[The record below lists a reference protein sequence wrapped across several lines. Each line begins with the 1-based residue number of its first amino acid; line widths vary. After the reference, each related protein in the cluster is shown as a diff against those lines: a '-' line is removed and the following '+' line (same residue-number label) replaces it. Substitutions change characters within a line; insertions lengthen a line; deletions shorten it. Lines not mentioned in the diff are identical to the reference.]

1 MGACLSVEVNTWLL
15 ILRRVVY
22 KARDSSYLLKEA
34 VSLSF
39 YLSWIVIRVFIYP
52 AILVVF
58 LQMAY
63 TEVIATDQLW
73 HWPMI
78 FIPIHFFLCLLN
90 LKWTYDLFQPIVNR
104 WISKDLDAST
114 VTNGL

>member
-1 MGACLSVEVNTWLL
+1 
-15 ILRRVVY
+15 
-22 KARDSSYLLKEA
+22 
-34 VSLSF
+34 
-39 YLSWIVIRVFIYP
+39 
-52 AILVVF
+52 
-58 LQMAY
+58 
-63 TEVIATDQLW
+63 LW